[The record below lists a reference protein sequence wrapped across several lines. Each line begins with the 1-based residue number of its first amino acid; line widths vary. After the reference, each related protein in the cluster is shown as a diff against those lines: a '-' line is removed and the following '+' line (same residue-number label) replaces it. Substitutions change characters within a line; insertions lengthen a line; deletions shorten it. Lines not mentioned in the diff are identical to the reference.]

1 MRIGLIT
8 YGLDRPL
15 SGIGRYTLELARG
28 LAKLLAPGD
37 LFLLGPAPAGPWR
50 RVTLP
55 GSERLPSLLLQS
67 NLALPGLVK
76 RLGLDLLH
84 DPTGCAPFGLGQ
96 TSAPRVVTVH
106 DTFPWSCP
114 GTSTRLEVLLH
125 RYWLPWALRHTEQ
138 IITDSQTSARD
149 IVRYLG
155 PPTEKVQVIPLAVGP
170 LYRPPGEAAVQAV
183 RARYGLPERYILFA
197 GGLNP
202 RKNLL
207 RLLKACRLVWRTGEQ
222 RPLVVLG
229 ASDEAL
235 QPVLAPFS
243 MEQRVHGL
251 GYVPE
256 DDLPGIYGGADLFCY
271 PSLYEGFGLPAL
283 EAMACGAPVLC
294 SNNAALPEVVGTAAI
309 LVDPYDI
316 EALANAISAA
326 LHDTNGRHELRSR
339 GIKQAHHFSW
349 ERTAQT
355 TLEVYHATIA
365 SSTNATNAHPAK
377 ANQRLHSDRL

>member
-28 LAKLLAPGD
+28 LAKLLAPGE

-50 RVTLP
+50 RVALP
-55 GSERLPSLLLQS
+55 GSGRLPSLLLQS
-67 NLALPGLVK
+67 NLALPRIVQ

-84 DPTGCAPFGLGQ
+84 DPTGCAPFGLGR
-96 TSAPRVVTVH
+96 TGAPRVVTVH

-114 GTSTRLEVLLH
+114 GTSTRLEVILH
-125 RYWLPWALRHTEQ
+125 RYWLPWALQHTEQ
-138 IITDSQTSARD
+138 IITDSQTSAED

-155 PPTEKVQVIPLAVGP
+155 PSAENVQVIPLAVGP
-170 LYRPPGEAAVQAV
+170 LYRPPSEAALQAV

-202 RKNLL
+202 RKNLP
-207 RLLKACRLVWRTGEQ
+207 RMLKACRLVWRNGEQ

-229 ASDEAL
+229 ASDGAL
-235 QPVLAPFS
+235 QPLLAPFS
-243 MEQRVHGL
+243 MAQRVRGL

-294 SNNAALPEVVGTAAI
+294 SNNAALPEIVGAAAI
-309 LVDPYDI
+309 LIDPYNI
-316 EALANAISAA
+316 EALANAITAT
-326 LHDTNGRHELRSR
+326 LHDAKGRDELRSK
-339 GIKQAHHFSW
+339 GMKQAQQFSW
-349 ERTAQT
+349 EHTAQK
-355 TLEVYHATIA
+355 TLEVYHGTIA
-365 SSTNATNAHPAK
+365 STTNNTNPPPAK
-377 ANQRLHSDRL
+377 ANQQLHSDQL